1 MSDTVSAI
9 RDALSEI
16 VRPDELVA
24 VKENGG
30 KVLLTVAV
38 NVPMGEKP
46 AFADRLKQ
54 AAKGVAGV
62 KDAFVSFAEPKQAA
76 GGQQP
81 AGGPGAGGPA
91 APNPLEKIDRIIA
104 VGAGKGGVGK
114 STVSVNLAISLAKR
128 GLRVGLLDADIYG
141 PSAAIMTGCADHE
154 AKGDEHQR
162 VVPVMRHGVRV
173 ISIAFLLPADQTAVV
188 WRGPMVGKMVSQL
201 LTNVAWGEL
210 DYLIVDLPPGTG
222 DAVLSL
228 SQTVPLSGAIVV
240 TTPQDVALI
249 DVLKAIEMFQTVKV
263 PVVGVVENMAGFT
276 CPKCGEVTEIFLEG
290 GGKKA
295 AERFDIPLLGSL
307 PLDPTVPPGGDSGT
321 PITIEAPDSIS
332 GRAFDQIA
340 AAVLERVDAMTGR
353 PEGFK
358 LSWNSGV

>member
-1 MSDTVSAI
+1 MTDNISAI
-9 RDALSEI
+9 RDALSGI
-16 VRPDELVA
+16 VRPDELVGIKQNA
-24 VKENGG
+24 G

-46 AFADRLKQ
+46 AFADRLKT
-54 AAKGVAGV
+54 AAKGVEGV
-62 KDAFVSFAEPKQAA
+62 KDVFVSFAEAPQKAA
-76 GGQQP
+76 DQ
-81 AGGPGAGGPA
+81 PGAGPA
-91 APNPLEKIDRIIA
+91 VPNPLDKIDRIIA

-128 GLRVGLLDADIYG
+128 GLKVGLLDADIYG
-141 PSAAIMTGCADHE
+141 PSAAMMTGCADHE
-154 AKGDEHQR
+154 AKGDEYQR
-162 VVPVMRHGVRV
+162 IVPAMRHGVRV
-173 ISIAFLLPADQTAVV
+173 VSIAFLLPKDQTAVV

-228 SQTVPLSGAIVV
+228 SQEVPLTGAVVV

-249 DVLKAIEMFQTVKV
+249 DVLKAIEMFQSVKV

-290 GGKKA
+290 AGKKA
-295 AERFDIPLLGSL
+295 ADRFELPLLGSL
-307 PLDPTVPPGGDSGT
+307 PLDPTIPPGGDGGT
-321 PITIEAPDSIS
+321 PITIEAPESDS
-332 GRAFDQIA
+332 GRAFDKIA
-340 AAVLERVDAMTGR
+340 TATVERIDAMKGR
-353 PEGFK
+353 PAGFK